1 MEQIFP
7 NLKRMIGDHIEAVA
21 ARILSSDERGGY
33 YDGNRKRDS
42 VYHTL
47 SFEEFYQGWGV
58 TSNLYKGKQLSV
70 VIPVQD
76 EKTIG
81 NVIEELRKIE
91 PFEIIVVV
99 NGSSDKT
106 KKIEKTKG
114 NDNCI

>member
-1 MEQIFP
+1 
-7 NLKRMIGDHIEAVA
+7 MIGDHIEAVA
-21 ARILSSDERGGY
+21 ERIVGSDERGGY

-47 SFEEFYQGWGV
+47 DFEDFYQGWGV

-70 VIPVQD
+70 IIPVQD
-76 EKTIG
+76 EEKTIG

-99 NGSSDKT
+99 NGSSDQT
-106 KKIEKTKG
+106 ATIAKKRS
-114 NDNCI
+114 NDNRI